1 MPFSIHPLTLSLSL
15 SLSLFVSLFVSLSPP
30 RIGVRERRRMINEG
44 EHCLRRERNKLQEG
58 GRKDREQERQP
69 TSNKWRDVL
78 LSSHHYESP
87 LSFIPFCSLSLS
99 LSLEVF
105 TFLLLDFV
113 SHKNLFLTSFV
124 AHLLSLDDD
133 AIIF

>member
-1 MPFSIHPLTLSLSL
+1 MSSLTGMPFSIPSL

-30 RIGVRERRRMINEG
+30 RIGVRERRMINEG

-58 GRKDREQERQP
+58 GRKDREEERQP
-69 TSNKWRDVL
+69 TLNKWRDVL
-78 LSSHHYESP
+78 LSSHHYESS
-87 LSFIPFCSLSLS
+87 LSFIPFLS

-124 AHLLSLDDD
+124 AHLLLSLDDD